1 MSKKTLAIF
10 GATGQQGSSLTSHIH
25 SSPTLTSTYSLR
37 LISRTP
43 ASPVAL
49 ALSDRYG
56 PDNITLV
63 HGDATILSSLLTALA
78 GVDVVFAMNAPVFGP
93 DRFNVEY
100 SMGRNMCDAAIT
112 CGVSYFIFSTLPSVR
127 DMSSGQF
134 TAVTPFDAKAATEAY
149 IRKRCEEDGVSMK
162 CAFVSPGMFMQN
174 FGAQGFL
181 NPRRVGAGEYG
192 GNEEEVWALQRPFP
206 ASNKMPYIDA
216 VADVGKF
223 VGAILAAPDKFA
235 GVTMLASQGLY
246 TQDEIV
252 AAIVKTTGKKV
263 VYQQVS
269 VEEFAKIIEF
279 LGGFA
284 EIFVEGFQA
293 QAMYGYYGLGTDEKV
308 AWAAEQAETQGRL
321 TTLEEYLE
329 KNPVFLAR
337 EDDQRKGPD
346 L

>member
-10 GATGQQGSSLTSHIH
+10 GATGQQGSSLTSHIL
-25 SSPTLTSTYSLR
+25 SSPSLSRTYSLR

-43 ASPVAL
+43 ASPAAL
-49 ALSDRYG
+49 ALTDRYG

-63 HGDATILSSLLTALA
+63 HGDATITSSLLTALA

-93 DRFNVEY
+93 DRFDLEY

-149 IRKRCEEDGVSMK
+149 IRKRCEEDGVEMK

-181 NPRRVGAGEYG
+181 NPRRVAGEL
-192 GNEEEVWALQRPFP
+192 GNEDEVWALQRPLP

-216 VADVGKF
+216 VADLGKF

-252 AAIVKTTGKKV
+252 AAIRKTTGKNV

-269 VEEFAKIIEF
+269 VEEFAKSIEF

-308 AWAAEQAETQGRL
+308 AWAAEQAETLGRL
-321 TTLEEYLE
+321 TTLEEYLGR
-329 KNPVFLAR
+329 NPVFLA
-337 EDDQRKGPD
+337 
-346 L
+346 